1 MKPLVA
7 RSPARLGPARALE
20 LAWSGMRYRLFRS
33 SVTVA
38 ILALAVA
45 FLAQTISHGLLG
57 ATVRGAVTQELERS
71 RALGQYLTRLSTPD
85 SPATVRR
92 ALAAGDRSRLAE
104 YRAWGALTDAELAAA
119 RDAAARLAAL
129 IVALERLPPAARA
142 VVLADQSADEVVVGL
157 AEPDAGPMLSARLE
171 RAGVRLPEAEPA
183 ALAALA
189 ASLPVLERTVARVS
203 AGHARATEAL
213 AAAYAPDALRAVAA
227 RAPAGFAARVQQ
239 AGFAFPEEEL
249 GALAAFAGRRED
261 LQRVGRRLLEP
272 EVRSAVAR
280 ELGVPVGEVGIEAVV
295 ERVRGA
301 RRLAWLAGVL
311 ASGEARAGLTGERLG
326 EILAAHRREQRLA
339 NTVDGGGATEGPRPE
354 GGALPVRTLVLV
366 GLSFLVCV
374 VGVMNAMLMSVTERF
389 TEIATMKCLGG
400 LDGFIMGLF
409 VFEAVIQGLVGG
421 AIGGVLGLLLAI
433 LRGLVEHGALLGAAA
448 GAAGPVL
455 LGVAGAMA
463 AGVVLAALAAVGP
476 AWLAA
481 RLAPME
487 AMRVD

>member
-20 LAWSGMRYRLFRS
+20 LAWSGMRFRLFRS

-45 FLAQTISHGLLG
+45 FLAHTISHGLLG
-57 ATVRGAVTQELERS
+57 ATVRGAATQELERS

-85 SPATVRR
+85 SPATVRGV
-92 ALAAGDRSRLAE
+92 LAAGAPARLAE
-104 YRAWGALTDAELAAA
+104 YRAWGALTESELAAA

-129 IVALERLPPAARA
+129 IAALERMPPAARA

-157 AEPDAGPMLSARLE
+157 GAPEAGSRLAVRLE
-171 RAGVRLPEAEPA
+171 RAGVRLAEAEPA
-183 ALAALA
+183 ALAELA
-189 ASLPVLERTVARVS
+189 GALPVLERTVERVV

-213 AAAYAPDALRAVAA
+213 AAAYAPEALRAVVA
-227 RAPAGFAARVQQ
+227 RAPEGFAAQMRRE
-239 AGFAFPEEEL
+239 GFALPDEEV
-249 GALAAFAGRRED
+249 GPLAAFAGRRED

-272 EVRSAVAR
+272 EVRSVVAR
-280 ELGVPVGEVGIEAVV
+280 ELGVSVGEVGLEMVV
-295 ERVRGA
+295 ERVRGP
-301 RRLAWLAGVL
+301 RRLAWLAGAL
-311 ASGEARAGLTGERLG
+311 AGADTGGGLGGERLG
-326 EILAAHRREQRLA
+326 EIFAAHRREQRLTS
-339 NTVDGGGATEGPRPE
+339 TVGGSGGARPDE
-354 GGALPVRTLVLV
+354 GALPVRTLVLV

-409 VFEAVIQGLVGG
+409 VFEAVIQGVVGG

-463 AGVVLAALAAVGP
+463 TGVVLAALAAVGP